1 MTVELPLLFEEV
13 VVLKKRLSTKARIS
27 WTGQEKLTCSCE
39 KMIISES
46 DVLPANSVFA
56 LHFIVDID
64 DYPGR
69 SPFMPPEVQSA
80 IAS

>member
-1 MTVELPLLFEEV
+1 MELPLLFDQSEEEAEHI
-13 VVLKKRLSTKARIS
+13 SENIS

-39 KMIISES
+39 KMIIAEP
-46 DVLPANSVFA
+46 DVLPANSVFP
-56 LHFIVDID
+56 LHFIIDID